1 MMYRR
6 GVLEELHSYI
16 QFYIPSVAS
25 HLVRDYSYDL
35 NSQESLQVDPQF
47 YAVRWLTTLF
57 AREFEL
63 TKTFRIWDALL
74 ADPERFMFMYCVGTS
89 MVKMVDD
96 RVLNGDFAEI
106 MGVLQNYEVTDVEKI
121 VKVANDVRI
130 RKLKGPE
137 EEEEGET
144 TSMSKYSFHW

>member
-1 MMYRR
+1 M
-6 GVLEELHSYI
+6 
-16 QFYIPSVAS
+16 
-25 HLVRDYSYDL
+25 
-35 NSQESLQVDPQF
+35 
-47 YAVRWLTTLF
+47 RWLTTLF

-96 RVLNGDFAEI
+96 RVLSGDFAEI